1 MLLPSVLSTDL
12 WKLVYFLER
21 LFKFPSGTSKC
32 FIRGFRKF
40 LEVSDRGM
48 SGIYC
53 SVFHVLPYGA
63 ESLAKSGKL
72 SITRSL

>member
-1 MLLPSVLSTDL
+1 MFHKGLQ
-12 WKLVYFLER
+12 
-21 LFKFPSGTSKC
+21 
-32 FIRGFRKF
+32 KF
-40 LEVSDRGM
+40 LKVSDRGM